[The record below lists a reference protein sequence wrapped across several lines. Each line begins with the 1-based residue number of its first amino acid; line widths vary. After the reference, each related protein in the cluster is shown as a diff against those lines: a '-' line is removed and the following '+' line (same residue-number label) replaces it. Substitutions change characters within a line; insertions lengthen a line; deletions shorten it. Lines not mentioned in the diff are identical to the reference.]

1 MVVDE
6 ALAEA
11 CASGHLYGAGVDTF
25 TFEPIA
31 ADSPLLPVARQPQ
44 ANLVLT
50 PHTAAGAAAA
60 NAVERSEDYD
70 NLIRV
75 LRGQELVGR
84 LA

>member
-1 MVVDE
+1 
-6 ALAEA
+6 
-11 CASGHLYGAGVDTF
+11 VDTF

-31 ADSPLLPVARQPQ
+31 PDSPLLPVARRPQ

-70 NLIRV
+70 NLLRV